1 MTGQSAEYIG
11 LKDRGF
17 IKEGMTADLTVFD
30 PETVTDKATYEN
42 PFQKPEG
49 IVHVFMGG
57 KPALLYGKQTKER
70 LGTFLLRE

>member
-1 MTGQSAEYIG
+1 
-11 LKDRGF
+11 
-17 IKEGMTADLTVFD
+17 MTADLTVFD